1 MLWGS
6 GPSRE
11 PAWDSLWGRGRPG
24 WHIECSALVV
34 RELGV
39 TIDLH
44 GGGSDLIFPHHE
56 CEAAQSQAATGE
68 LFVRHWMHTG
78 DAASQGT
85 KMSKSLGNLVFV
97 RDLLKS
103 WDPGAIRLAILA
115 NHYRSDWEWQDDL
128 LVQGLRRLTLWRAG
142 YQGAGSAGRGPGH
155 PHPAAALAGGPEAT
169 PIGVSAPK
177 PGQLHGPTCLTR

>member
-1 MLWGS
+1 
-6 GPSRE
+6 
-11 PAWDSLWGRGRPG
+11 
-24 WHIECSALVV
+24 
-34 RELGV
+34 
-39 TIDLH
+39 
-44 GGGSDLIFPHHE
+44 
-56 CEAAQSQAATGE
+56 
-68 LFVRHWMHTG
+68 MHTG
-78 DAASQGT
+78 MVAYEGT

-128 LVQGLRRLTLWRAG
+128 LVQGLRRLTSWRAG

-169 PIGVSAPK
+169 PIGVSVPK
-177 PGQLHGPTCLTR
+177 PGQLHGRNLLDEVREALDDDLATPRALAAIDRVAGAATGLSRVTRCTAASPTPRPCSAWPCRPACPTIPSCP